1 MNDSQTRYVVHFHG
15 QVQGVGFR
23 ANALSQSRG
32 LRVRGFV
39 RNRPDGSVELDVVGA
54 ESELREL
61 LKRIDESMKGNID
74 DTVIETLPAEERA
87 DEFRIRYS

>member
-1 MNDSQTRYVVHFHG
+1 MNASQLRYVVRFRG
-15 QVQGVGFR
+15 QVQCVGFR
-23 ANALSQSRG
+23 ANALSQSIG

-39 RNRPDGSVELDVVGA
+39 RNRGDGSVELDVVGP

-61 LKRIDESMKGNID
+61 LKRIEESMKGNID
-74 DTVIETLPAEERA
+74 DREIETLPAEERA